1 MGNMI
6 KPDSPS
12 GAEHG
17 FAPRS
22 LAVPSEGRAAMSFA
36 QHLRATLVL
45 GVPLAGSHL
54 AQIALHVTDT
64 VLLGRYGTPEL
75 AAGVISTSTFFILFI
90 LGAGFG
96 KAVMPM
102 VATALGAGADDQV
115 RRATRMGLWLSI
127 LFGVAIYPVLWFSGP
142 LLRALG
148 QTEEV
153 ARLGQEYMRIAGL
166 GMIPALISMT
176 LTSLLSAVGRTG
188 VILWVTLASVVLN
201 FVLNYALIFGH
212 WGAPELGIRGSGIAT
227 VSVQIAGALA
237 FAAYAARAG
246 DLRRFRLFSRF
257 WRPDWPAFGQVFRL
271 GAPIGLTSLAEGG
284 LFHASAVMMGWIGTV
299 ELAAHGIALE
309 ATAMA
314 FMVHLGLASAATIRI
329 GNAAG
334 TGDLRGMREAG
345 LVAIAVSALFGIAV
359 VTLFL
364 VAPAPIVE
372 LFVDPSKGDA
382 AAIIA
387 FGTKLMAVAALFQLG
402 DAMQAMAL
410 GLLRGVQDTRVPM
423 WIAAFS
429 YWVVGVPVSY
439 ALGFLLGFGGI
450 GLWLGLAT
458 GLFLAASLLMWRFWS
473 RLPRA

>member
-1 MGNMI
+1 MI
-6 KPDSPS
+6 KS
-12 GAEHG
+12 
-17 FAPRS
+17 S
-22 LAVPSEGRAAMSFA
+22 LSSCAADAATPAAVPVTPMPLAA
-36 QHLRATLVL
+36 HVRATLVL
-45 GVPLAGSHL
+45 GLPLVGSHL

-64 VLLGRYGTPEL
+64 VLLGWYGTAEL

-115 RRATRMGLWLSI
+115 RRDTRMGLWLSI
-127 LFGVAIYPVLWFSGP
+127 LFGVAIYPVLWFSGA
-142 LLRALG
+142 LLLALG

-153 ARLGQEYMRIAGL
+153 ARLGQQYMRIAGL

-176 LTSLLSAVGRTG
+176 LTSFLSSTGRTA
-188 VILWVTLASVVLN
+188 VILWVTLIGVGLNLVLN
-201 FVLNYALIFGH
+201 QALIFGR
-212 WGAPELGIRGSGIAT
+212 WGAPELGIRGSAVAT
-227 VSVQIAGALA
+227 VAVQSAGALA
-237 FAAYAARAG
+237 FAIYAARAG
-246 DLRRFRLFSRF
+246 ALRRFRLFSRF
-257 WRPDWPAFGQVFRL
+257 WRPDWPAFAQVFRL

-299 ELAAHGIALE
+299 QLGAHGIALE

-314 FMVHLGLASAATIRI
+314 FMVHLGLSSAATIRI

-334 TGDLRGMREAG
+334 AGDGRAMRDAG
-345 LVAIAVSALFGIAV
+345 LVAVTISAFFGVAVVALFLALPGQI
-359 VTLFL
+359 
-364 VAPAPIVE
+364 IG
-372 LFVDPSKGDA
+372 LFVDAGKADA
-382 AAIIA
+382 AGIIA
-387 FGTKLMAVAALFQLG
+387 FGTKLMAVAALFQMG
-402 DAMQAMAL
+402 DAQQAMAL

-439 ALGFLLGFGGI
+439 LLAFPLGFGGI

-458 GLFLAASLLMWRFWS
+458 GLFLAAALLMWRFWS
-473 RLPRA
+473 RLPR